1 MAEKLVENDNI
12 LLKNLFSQ
20 KQIGVANQ
28 PARRAGMVVETG
40 GRKINSSFLCGRF
53 HKNILKLKQG
63 YKVILLVL
71 LVLLIDQASK
81 FYIKTHFQMNEQVN
95 IFGLDW
101 ARLLFVENE
110 GMAFGI
116 KFNVDHGGFD
126 YGKLILSLFRILM
139 VIGLIWYTRVLLRAK
154 VPMGFV
160 YCVGLITAGALG
172 NIIDSTFYALIFS
185 GEYHD
190 VARLTPFGQG
200 YGLTEDLPMRGFLHG
215 RVVDMFYF
223 PITTISL
230 PEWLGGGSFLF
241 FSPIFNVADAAI
253 TTGVLSILLFQRRF
267 FRDGFTEEQKATTD
281 TGEETAAEEHPHP
294 EDIFE
299 KPEVVEELPFEITEP
314 SPDGQHHDNGSEDLT
329 NERPAESKR
338 VEE

>member
-1 MAEKLVENDNI
+1 M
-12 LLKNLFSQ
+12 
-20 KQIGVANQ
+20 
-28 PARRAGMVVETG
+28 
-40 GRKINSSFLCGRF
+40 
-53 HKNILKLKQG
+53 
-63 YKVILLVL
+63 LLVL

-81 FYIKTHFQMNEQVN
+81 FYIKTNFQLNEQVN

-126 YGKLILSLFRILM
+126 YGKLLLSVFRILM
-139 VIGLIWYTRVLLRAK
+139 VSGLIWYARVLLRAK

-172 NIIDSTFYALIFS
+172 NIIDSMFYALIFS

-190 VARLTPFGQG
+190 VATLTPFGQG
-200 YGLTEDLPMRGFLHG
+200 YGLAEGLPMNGFLHG

-223 PITTISL
+223 PITTINL

-253 TTGVLSILLFQRRF
+253 TTGVLAILLFQRRF
-267 FRDGFTEEQKATTD
+267 FRDGFMEEQKT
-281 TGEETAAEEHPHP
+281 P
-294 EDIFE
+294 EIT
-299 KPEVVEELPFEITEP
+299 ITEP
-314 SPDGQHHDNGSEDLT
+314 LTDTPEQTEPDAEFSTTDEPATATDEALRHDNGTDAEQ
-329 NERPAESKR
+329 PAESNRDKDA
-338 VEE
+338 

>member
-1 MAEKLVENDNI
+1 
-12 LLKNLFSQ
+12 
-20 KQIGVANQ
+20 
-28 PARRAGMVVETG
+28 MV
-40 GRKINSSFLCGRF
+40 
-53 HKNILKLKQG
+53 
-63 YKVILLVL
+63 LVL

-81 FYIKTHFQMNEQVN
+81 FYIKTHFQLNEQVN
-95 IFGLDW
+95 ILGLDW

-126 YGKLILSLFRILM
+126 YGKLLLSTFRILM

-160 YCVGLITAGALG
+160 FCVGLITAGALG
-172 NIIDSTFYALIFS
+172 NIIDSMFYALIFS

-190 VARLTPFGQG
+190 VAQLTPFGQG
-200 YGLTEDLPMRGFLHG
+200 YGLTEDMPMLGFLHG

-223 PITTISL
+223 PITTIHF
-230 PEWLGGGSFLF
+230 PEWMGGGSFLF

-267 FRDGFTEEQKATTD
+267 FRDGFVEEQKEAPETGDEVLTEEQLQ
-281 TGEETAAEEHPHP
+281 P
-294 EDIFE
+294 ED
-299 KPEVVEELPFEITEP
+299 VVEIPDAQADNVVETPESE
-314 SPDGQHHDNGSEDLT
+314 PDGQRHDNGMGAGQ
-329 NERPAESKR
+329 PAESKR
-338 VEE
+338 SEE

>member
-1 MAEKLVENDNI
+1 M
-12 LLKNLFSQ
+12 
-20 KQIGVANQ
+20 
-28 PARRAGMVVETG
+28 
-40 GRKINSSFLCGRF
+40 
-53 HKNILKLKQG
+53 
-63 YKVILLVL
+63 LVL

-81 FYIKTHFQMNEQVN
+81 FYIKTNFQMNEQVN

-139 VIGLIWYTRVLLRAK
+139 VTGLIWYTRVLLRAK

-200 YGLTEDLPMRGFLHG
+200 YGLAEGLPMRGFLHG

-223 PITTISL
+223 PITTVNL

-253 TTGVLSILLFQRRF
+253 TTGVLSILVFQRRF
-267 FRDGFTEEQKATTD
+267 FRDGFVDEQKTAPE
-281 TGEETAAEEHPHP
+281 TGEETASEEHTQP

-299 KPEVVEELPFEITEP
+299 KPELVEEAPFEITEP
-314 SPDGQHHDNGSEDLT
+314 SPDGQPHDNGSGDSAS
-329 NERPAESKR
+329 ERPAESKR
-338 VEE
+338 IEE